1 MCSLTKASLCFQENN
16 KSRFVAPKSPARKA
30 KTRSSKSQSSLSELN
45 EKNKSENQD
54 IISPS
59 DKPLLEKPTTPQN
72 LAQQAHA
79 IQKQS
84 AGMFEICC
92 DEC

>member
-1 MCSLTKASLCFQENN
+1 M
-16 KSRFVAPKSPARKA
+16 
-30 KTRSSKSQSSLSELN
+30 SELN